1 MLNKKIIQSAILP
14 LTLLLATTQ
23 VNAHRAWIK
32 PSETVLSG
40 EENYV
45 TFDAAVSNTLFVP
58 EHVAYRTNSIVAYA
72 PNGKTL
78 ELENVAT
85 GKYRATFD
93 LKLEQAGTY
102 RIASASAGIRAM
114 WKDDEGNRKMWPGRG
129 RSAEGETFE
138 TAVPKNA
145 KELRVSYSARRVETF
160 VTLGEPSTDSLKPTN
175 KGLELVPVTHPNDLY
190 ATESAEF
197 IMLIDG
203 SPAVG
208 AEVEIN
214 RGAMRYRNQPETI
227 NLKTDANGKFS
238 VTWPKAGMYFI
249 EVSYEDDKAQ
259 APATKRQGGYS
270 ATFEVL
276 PL

>member
-1 MLNKKIIQSAILP
+1 MLVTAQ
-14 LTLLLATTQ
+14 T
-23 VNAHRAWIK
+23 NAHRAWIK

-45 TFDAAVSNTLFVP
+45 TFDAAVSNTLFIP
-58 EHVAYRTNSIVAYA
+58 EYVAYRPNSIAAYA
-72 PNGKTL
+72 PNGNKLT
-78 ELENVAT
+78 LENVAT
-85 GKYRATFD
+85 GKYRSTFD
-93 LKLEQAGTY
+93 LKLTQTGTY

-114 WKDDEGNRKMWPGRG
+114 WRDDEGKRKMWPPRG
-129 RSAEGETFE
+129 QSAQGETFE

-160 VTLGEPSTDSLKPTN
+160 VTLGEPSTESLKPTN

-203 SPAVG
+203 SPAAG

-214 RGAMRYRNQPETI
+214 RGSMRYRNQQQSI
-227 NLKTDANGKFS
+227 NLTTDENGNFS

-259 APATKRQGGYS
+259 APATKRQGKYS